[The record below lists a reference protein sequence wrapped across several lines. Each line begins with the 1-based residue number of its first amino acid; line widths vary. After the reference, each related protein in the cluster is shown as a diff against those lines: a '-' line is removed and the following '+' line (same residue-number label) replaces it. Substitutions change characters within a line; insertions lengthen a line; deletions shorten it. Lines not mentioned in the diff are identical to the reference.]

1 MISRL
6 GYLTKENGDLGE
18 GVGDERD
25 GVVGVVHQIAGQLV
39 EDRDDLVQDGLAD
52 EQQLVQDAHE
62 LLEEGTADAKDGL
75 PDLVKT
81 QGDEQSADHV
91 VNQALELISVLTL
104 ATSKKDHLDLSEGL
118 LNVDRSLTDVG
129 EDVGH
134 QLGEDRGDLIPD
146 GSTGEEQLVHDQHE
160 LIIESTTDSEDNIP
174 QINKRESQ
182 NLLEASKQ
190 HVDQPAEESLSWG
203 FLGSEGAGEKTQ
215 GHKNGE
221 HFKCFF
227 ILV

>member
-62 LLEEGTADAKDGL
+62 LLEESTADGKNGV

-81 QGDEQSADHV
+81 QSDEQSVDHV
-91 VNQALELISVLTL
+91 INQTLELISVLTL

-118 LNVDRSLTDVG
+118 LNVDRSLGDVVG
-129 EDVGH
+129 DVVH
-134 QLGEDRGDLIPD
+134 QLGEDRGDLVPD
-146 GSTGEEQLVHDQHE
+146 GSAGEEQLVHDQHE
-160 LIIESTTDSEDNIP
+160 LIIESTTDGEDSFP
-174 QINKRESQ
+174 QTDKRESQ

-203 FLGSEGAGEKTQ
+203 FLGSESAGKETQ
-215 GHKNGE
+215 SHKNGE
-221 HFKCFF
+221 HFKCFLF
-227 ILV
+227 LF